1 MSSIKSS
8 KGLVPLQRFIRI
20 GAHSHVKGLGL
31 EGLKAKMIADGL
43 VGQIEAREAAGIIV
57 KMIKEGK
64 MAGRAI
70 LLAGPPGTGKTAI
83 AIAIAREL
91 GKDVP
96 FISLSGSEIYSSEL
110 KKTEVLTQALRKAI
124 GVRLHEKRRVYEGE
138 ITSLDIKTRKHPYNP
153 YQEIPDSVTITL
165 TTTDESKTF
174 RAGATIAN
182 YLLQQGITIGDVV
195 QIDAESGRV
204 IKIGRSERA
213 SEKYEITIE
222 SEKPIPRPSGTIEKE
237 KEFVYVLTLHDLDQ
251 LSVQSSRGSLL
262 GFFFGAPSSRE
273 IDPEVRKEVDEMVK
287 SRVEEQTAEII
298 PGVLFIDEVH
308 LFDIEA
314 FSFLNAAMESELAPI
329 LILAS
334 NRGVTKVRGTD
345 IVSPHG
351 LPLDL
356 IDRLLII
363 ATRPYNKEEVRE
375 ILKIRANEENVKLS
389 PEALE
394 KLTEIGVE
402 KTLRYAVQLLT
413 PAAQIAKFNNRSEV
427 ILNDVTHAEKLF
439 SDVKRSVEE
448 LKRFEEMMMR

>member
-1 MSSIKSS
+1 MSSIDSS
-8 KGLVPLQRFIRI
+8 KSLVPLQRFVRV

-31 EGLKAKMIADGL
+31 EGLKAKMVADGL
-43 VGQIEAREAAGIIV
+43 VGQIEAREAAGIVV

-138 ITSLDIKTRKHPYNP
+138 ITGLDIKTRKHPYNP
-153 YQEIPDSVTITL
+153 YQEVPDSVTITL
-165 TTTDESKTF
+165 TTLDESKTF
-174 RAGATIAN
+174 RAGSTIAN
-182 YLLQQGITIGDVV
+182 YILQQGITVGDVV

-213 SEKYEITIE
+213 SEKYEITTA
-222 SEKPIPRPSGTIEKE
+222 SEKPVPRPSGTIEKE

-251 LSVQSSRGSLL
+251 LSVQSSRGGLL
-262 GFFFGAPSSRE
+262 GFFFGAPSSKE
-273 IDPEVRKEVDEMVK
+273 IDPEIRKEVDEMVK

-308 LFDIEA
+308 LLDIEA

-334 NRGVTKVRGTD
+334 NRGVTRVRGTD
-345 IVSPHG
+345 ILSPHG

-363 ATRPYNKEEVRE
+363 TTRPYNKEEVKE
-375 ILKIRANEENVKLS
+375 ILKIRANEENVKLTL
-389 PEALE
+389 EALE
-394 KLTEIGVE
+394 KLTEIGVS

-413 PAAQIAKFNNRSEV
+413 PASQVAKSNNRSEV
-427 ILNDVTHAEKLF
+427 IPDDIIQVEKLF

-448 LKRFEEMMMR
+448 LKQFEEMMLR

>member
-1 MSSIKSS
+1 MSLDSS
-8 KGLVPLQRFIRI
+8 KSLVPLQRFVRV

-31 EGLKAKMIADGL
+31 EGLKAKMVADGL
-43 VGQIEAREAAGIIV
+43 VGQIEAREAAGIV
-57 KMIKEGK
+57 VRMIKEGK

-138 ITSLDIKTRKHPYNP
+138 ITGLDIKTRKHPYNP
-153 YQEIPDSVTITL
+153 YQEVPDSVTITL

-174 RAGATIAN
+174 RAGAKIAN
-182 YLLQQGITIGDVV
+182 YILQQGITIGDVI

-213 SEKYEITIE
+213 SEKYEIATA
-222 SEKPIPRPSGTIEKE
+222 SEKPVPRPSGTIEKE

-251 LSVQSSRGSLL
+251 LTAQSSRGGLL
-262 GFFFGAPSSRE
+262 GFFFGAPPSKE
-273 IDPEVRKEVDEMVK
+273 IDPEIRKEVDEMVK

-308 LFDIEA
+308 LLDIEA

-334 NRGVTKVRGTD
+334 NRGITRVRGTD
-345 IVSPHG
+345 IISPHG

-363 ATRPYNKEEVRE
+363 TTRPYNKEEVKE
-375 ILKIRANEENVKLS
+375 ILKIRANEENVKLT

-394 KLTEIGVE
+394 KLTEIGVS

-413 PAAQIAKFNNRSEV
+413 PAFQVAKSNNRKEV
-427 ILNDVTHAEKLF
+427 LPEDIIQVEKLF

-448 LKRFEEMMMR
+448 LKQFEEMMLR